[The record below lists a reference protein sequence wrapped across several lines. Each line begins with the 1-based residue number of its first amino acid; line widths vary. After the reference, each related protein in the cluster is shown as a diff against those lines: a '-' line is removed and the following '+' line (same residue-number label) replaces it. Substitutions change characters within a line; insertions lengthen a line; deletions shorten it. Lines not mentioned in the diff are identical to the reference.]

1 MELVKLLIGLLLVI
15 LAISVL
21 VINRKKDDDTVDYS
35 NLDIDQQ
42 GIDYRVYH
50 LDFKEKLKYALI
62 GYLGLFAISFLFYN
76 VFIVSA
82 IFGLF
87 GLITPI
93 YMRKV
98 LLKRRQ
104 DKLVL
109 EFKDALYSI
118 YTSLSAGESP
128 ENALLKVPADLKELY
143 VDGNTFIIPEFEV
156 IKRRLELNLSIK
168 EALEQF
174 SERTGVDDIENFTD
188 VFITSIDTGGRQ
200 SDIIKNSINTI
211 VEKIEIKR
219 EIDIMVASKKF
230 EANIMI
236 FMPIVMIAFLSFFA
250 PDYFRPIYETLQ
262 GRFIMTAT
270 IIGMLTAYF
279 VSKKILNIEV

>member
-1 MELVKLLIGLLLVI
+1 MELVKLLMVLLLVI
-15 LAISVL
+15 LVISVL
-21 VINRKKDDDTVDYS
+21 IINRKKVDDTVDYS

-42 GIDYRVYH
+42 GIDYREYH
-50 LDFKEKLKYALI
+50 LDYKEKLKYTVL
-62 GYLGLFAISFLFYN
+62 GYSGLFALSFLFYK

-156 IKRRLELNLSIK
+156 IKRRLELNISIK

-188 VFITSIDTGGRQ
+188 VFVTSIDTGGRQ

-230 EANIMI
+230 EAKIMI
-236 FMPIVMIAFLSFFA
+236 FMPIFMIAFLAFFA
-250 PDYFRPIYETLQ
+250 PDYFKPIYETLQ
-262 GRFIMTAT
+262 GRLIMTLT